1 MKRRFSYFALILA
14 IAVTVLLGQP
24 QAQAANRKGGSSVS
38 GGRTSG
44 VRIGAAQSL
53 IVLAEPVTVAPQ
65 QPVVEPRSTVGIIN
79 ALCDVTLDF
88 LGCGFMPTAITIAC
102 DTNGDGVVE
111 ATIPLKHITIV
122 SRLLLQ
128 ATIPALENLPGS
140 AFPLTCCG
148 GIALITLSRTVTEGD
163 DNAFGT
169 FTQTQTCPIDL
180 GLRAPVVVSLG
191 PVSGNCSL
199 PMTVLIPGSC
209 FLLADGKPN
218 VTSVFA
224 VERNNVN
231 NVIQAKHFT
240 ILNNNLIDSFFDF
253 GPSSA
258 GKSFLIFVSGPN
270 GTSRN
275 LTTRPPGVPT
285 TCPIGN
291 ELGIIVTFTCAAPP
305 AGDPGETPTDSL
317 ALVNSC
323 SLARDSSGV
332 YSLTIVGRNFRD
344 GGTLTIGGVRP
355 KKVKFKDAELGSNAF
370 SRIVAKKKV
379 CNGLPGAIIYT
390 NADGS
395 TSIPFFCAVQC
406 LD

>member
-1 MKRRFSYFALILA
+1 MF
-14 IAVTVLLGQP
+14 VLLLAMAALMGQSS
-24 QAQAANRKGGSSVS
+24 AHAANRKGGL
-38 GGRTSG
+38 TAKG
-44 VRIGAAQSL
+44 VRIGSAQSL

-65 QPVVEPRSTVGIIN
+65 QPVVEPRSTIGIIN

-88 LGCGFMPTAITIAC
+88 VGCGFTPTKITIAC
-102 DTNGDGVVE
+102 DTNGDGVVD
-111 ATIPLKHITIV
+111 ATIPLTNITIINA
-122 SRLLLQ
+122 LLLQ

-148 GIALITLSRTVTEGD
+148 GVATITLSRTITDGD

-169 FTQTQTCPIDL
+169 FTQTQTCSIDL

-191 PVSGNCSL
+191 PVSGDCAL
-199 PMTVLIPGSC
+199 PMTVLIPGAC

-224 VERNNVN
+224 VERSNISHV
-231 NVIQAKHFT
+231 VQAKHFSIIST
-240 ILNNNLIDSFFDF
+240 NLIDSFFDF

-258 GKSFLIFVSGPN
+258 GKSFLIYVSGPN

-275 LTTRPPGVPT
+275 LTTRLQGVPT

-291 ELGIIVTFTCAAPP
+291 ELGVIVTFTCTGSP
-305 AGDPGETPTDSL
+305 AGGPGETPTDSL

-323 SLARDSSGV
+323 SLERDSTGV
-332 YSLTIVGRNFRD
+332 YSLTIIGRNFRD

-355 KKVKFKDAELGSNAF
+355 KKVKFKDIESGSNAF
-370 SRIVAKKKV
+370 SRIVAKKKI

-395 TSIPFFCAVQC
+395 ASVPFFCAAQC

>member
-1 MKRRFSYFALILA
+1 MKNRLTFFALLLVV
-14 IAVTVLLGQP
+14 AVAAPSGHQ
-24 QAQAANRKGGSSVS
+24 QAQAAHRKIKLPPNA
-38 GGRTSG
+38 

-88 LGCGFMPTAITIAC
+88 VGCGFTPTKITIAC

-111 ATIPLKHITIV
+111 ATIPLKNITIV
-122 SRLLLQ
+122 NPLLLQ

-148 GIALITLSRTVTEGD
+148 GLATITLSRTITAGD
-163 DNAFGT
+163 DNIFGP
-169 FTQTQTCPIDL
+169 FTQTVTCPIDL

-191 PVSGNCSL
+191 PVSGDCAL
-199 PMTVLIPGSC
+199 PMNILIPGAC

-218 VTSVFA
+218 VTAVFA
-224 VERNNVN
+224 VERTNVSH
-231 NVIQAKHFT
+231 VIQAKNFLIVNT
-240 ILNNNLIDSFFDF
+240 NLIDAFFDF
-253 GPSSA
+253 GAASA

-275 LTTRPPGVPT
+275 LTLRPQGVPA

-291 ELGIIVTFTCAAPP
+291 EQGVVVAFTCATVSSGGPGPGQTPP
-305 AGDPGETPTDSL
+305 DSV
-317 ALVNSC
+317 ALMNSC
-323 SLARDSSGV
+323 SLERDSTGA
-332 YSLTIVGRNFRD
+332 YSLTITGKNFRD
-344 GGTLTIGGVRP
+344 GGTLTVGGVRP
-355 KKVKFKDAELGSNAF
+355 KKVKLKDAESGSNSF

-390 NADGS
+390 NADGIAS
-395 TSIPFFCAVQC
+395 TIFFCVAQC